1 MKDIERKGESYS
13 IIPRLFRT
21 IGNLSEDQQLAL
33 LRQLR
38 KGRLKVLLF
47 NIIVEMSEVQQ
58 LSLLKQIE
66 NLPVYDLPIRT
77 VSLDEDQSSM
87 REHMRKNC
95 SLDVVFTTRGQEY
108 KDVIL
113 NISTV
118 GVFIETNTTLSVGQ
132 EMALTFNLPNYEH
145 QLTLEASVAWI
156 GSNGIGIQFT
166 NLSSYQEEII
176 RTYIEKEEPR

>member
-1 MKDIERKGESYS
+1 MKDIERTGESYS
-13 IIPRLFRT
+13 IIPKLFRT

-33 LRQLR
+33 LKQLR

-118 GVFIETNTTLSVGQ
+118 GVFIETNTNLSTGQ
-132 EMALTFNLPNYEH
+132 EMSLTFNLPNYEH
-145 QLTLEASVAWI
+145 PLSLEASVAWI

-176 RTYIEKEEPR
+176 RAYIEKEEQK

>member
-1 MKDIERKGESYS
+1 MKGIDRTGESYS
-13 IIPRLFRT
+13 FIPKLFRT
-21 IGNLSEDQQLAL
+21 IENLNEDQQLAL
-33 LRQLR
+33 LKQLC
-38 KGRLKVLLF
+38 KGRLNVMLF
-47 NIIVEMSEVQQ
+47 NVIVEMSEVQQ
-58 LSLLKQIE
+58 LNLLKQIE

-87 REHMRKNC
+87 REHMRKSC
-95 SLDVVFTTRGQEY
+95 SLDVVFKTDGQKY

-132 EMALTFNLPNYEH
+132 EMSLTFNLPNYEYP
-145 QLTLEASVAWI
+145 LTLEGSVAWI

-166 NLSSYQEEII
+166 DLSGYQEEII
-176 RTYIEKEEPR
+176 RAYIEKEGPK